1 LQRGAAHPEQPPIGH
16 PIAYRGE
23 QMGNVAAADPTSI
36 MLGYM
41 HIRFDNNMLIS
52 LRSEPEDD
60 IIERND
66 PSYVYLKPYGAD
78 DEAIRQQWKFSG
90 PPPVYIPMPP
100 H

>member
-1 LQRGAAHPEQPPIGH
+1 
-16 PIAYRGE
+16 
-23 QMGNVAAADPTSI
+23 MGNVAAADPTSI

-78 DEAIRQQWKFSG
+78 DEAIRQQLKFAG